1 MHTET
6 SATTTVVKVQHKEQ
20 RRQSLK
26 VQLISSL
33 TLPTRPIAYQAVNLV
48 GIQEDSIR
56 ENERKCVCCTGKID
70 KELKDEEERKAR
82 NNVKDR

>member
-33 TLPTRPIAYQAVNLV
+33 TLPTTRAYQAVNLV
-48 GIQEDSIR
+48 GIEEDSIR

>member
-33 TLPTRPIAYQAVNLV
+33 TLPTRAVNLV

>member
-33 TLPTRPIAYQAVNLV
+33 TLPTRAVNLV
-48 GIQEDSIR
+48 GIEEDSIR

>member
-26 VQLISSL
+26 VQLISSF
-33 TLPTRPIAYQAVNLV
+33 TLPTRAVNLV

>member
-26 VQLISSL
+26 VQLISSF
-33 TLPTRPIAYQAVNLV
+33 TLPTRAVNLV
-48 GIQEDSIR
+48 GIEEDSIS

>member
-26 VQLISSL
+26 VQLISSF
-33 TLPTRPIAYQAVNLV
+33 TLPTRAVNLV
-48 GIQEDSIR
+48 GIEEDSIR